1 MKLLMLF
8 LTTSSRRE
16 CGTMSN
22 FEIVLAITTFAM
34 CFVSGVL
41 CGITACIVHDINK
54 MIEKAK
60 NKAV

>member
-1 MKLLMLF
+1 
-8 LTTSSRRE
+8 
-16 CGTMSN
+16 MSN